1 MPNIIANKMK
11 ADFITQSNNQLKNK
25 YILKASIEFIINIEH
40 KTALW
45 F

>member
-11 ADFITQSNNQLKNK
+11 SNILTQFQQKLKNIQMLIVVHNFIT
-25 YILKASIEFIINIEH
+25 NIEH